1 MICRKWSLLLLCLVM
16 NAKLMAS
23 FSGKP
28 FVVPELK
35 EWKPSPGSMTLGS
48 RTRIVYDAKQ
58 PELLRIA
65 ELMADDCFRLF
76 QRKPEVV
83 SGKAKNGDIVLAL
96 KPDKH
101 LGREGYSI
109 KISDKIFLSAFP
121 DRRCVL
127 GNPYLVANG

>member
-35 EWKPSPGSMTLGS
+35 EWKPAQGSMTLGS

-109 KISDKIFLSAFP
+109 KISDKISNA
-121 DRRCVL
+121 
-127 GNPYLVANG
+127 